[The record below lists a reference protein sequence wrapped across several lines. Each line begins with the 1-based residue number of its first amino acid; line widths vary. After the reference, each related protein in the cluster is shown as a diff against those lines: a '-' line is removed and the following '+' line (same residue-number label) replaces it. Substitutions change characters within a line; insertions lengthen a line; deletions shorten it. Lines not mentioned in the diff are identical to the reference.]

1 MRCQGAQTDLV
12 ARAPESVTGPVH
24 WRCLKQATH
33 TVSFSHPLKWH
44 DQSRSTWKLCDDCGK
59 RLARDTGLVM
69 SDPGK
74 RLEIAN
80 APKVD

>member
-1 MRCQGAQTDLV
+1 
-12 ARAPESVTGPVH
+12 
-24 WRCLKQATH
+24 
-33 TVSFSHPLKWH
+33 VSFSHPLKWH

-74 RLEIAN
+74 KLE
-80 APKVD
+80 VRE